1 MRRCHPSLPVVPR
14 CPPVPLS
21 PCPPAPQVEDLTKQ
35 PFVQRELMLIKVA
48 AGGGPARHEVMDIAA
63 IFRARVVD
71 VSLRTMTLEVRA
83 VDSSLC
89 RALVLRV
96 TDSKVVP
103 PPVVRWTVLHTTL

>member
-1 MRRCHPSLPVVPR
+1 M
-14 CPPVPLS
+14 
-21 PCPPAPQVEDLTKQ
+21 EDLTKQ

-83 VDSSLC
+83 VVVDSSLC
-89 RALVLRV
+89 RALILRV
-96 TDSKVVP
+96 MDSKVAP
-103 PPVVRWTVLHTTL
+103 PPVV